1 MTMFDSLSNAVIDV
15 LIFIANGGLVLLYLL
30 LDALPALLSLAAA
43 LGILVFLDLPLQAR
57 ANFRPLRRVTSG
69 YLPARAGA
77 KGFFHL
83 LFEPG
88 RAHTSQVLTLA
99 TLGLWWGAQF
109 NMASPVPWIGVGMW
123 VLGLLVLLAIPAHQR
138 INLLWFVKTGIAV
151 YACLVIVS
159 RIYLGYTGQIAPQ
172 EWARF
177 LGSSADALQVIARTR
192 GNVATVILWAL
203 WLIAPLG
210 YVSLLVQQLLVNP
223 IGLVSPLSGA
233 QEVLQHLRQ
242 RT

>member
-1 MTMFDSLSNAVIDV
+1 MNTLDSLSDAVIDM
-15 LIFIANGGLVLLYLL
+15 LIYIANGGFVLLYFLR
-30 LDALPALLSLAAA
+30 DALPALLSLAAA
-43 LGILVFLDLPLQAR
+43 LGILVFLDVPLQAR
-57 ANFRPLRRVTSG
+57 ANFRPLRQISSG
-69 YLPARAGA
+69 CLPARSGV
-77 KGFFHL
+77 KGLLHL
-83 LFEPG
+83 FFEPG
-88 RAHTSQVLTLA
+88 KAQTSQILTLV
-99 TLGLWWGAQF
+99 TLALWLGAQF
-109 NMASPVPWIGVGMW
+109 KMASPVPWIGVGMW

-151 YACLVIVS
+151 YACLVIIS

-177 LGSSADALQVIARTR
+177 LGSSADALQVITRTR
-192 GNVATVILWAL
+192 SNVATVILWAL

-233 QEVLQHLRQ
+233 QEVLQRLRQ